1 MHEELIRFSVFPFH
15 VAHYVVQL
23 VVYVPVVA
31 FNHMGAE
38 VLVNALAYV
47 ELHRVYQLG

>member
-1 MHEELIRFSVFPFH
+1 MHEHLVRVGVFPLH
-15 VAHYVVQL
+15 VTHYVVQL

-38 VLVNALAYV
+38 VLVNALADV
-47 ELHRVYQLG
+47 ELQRVYQLG